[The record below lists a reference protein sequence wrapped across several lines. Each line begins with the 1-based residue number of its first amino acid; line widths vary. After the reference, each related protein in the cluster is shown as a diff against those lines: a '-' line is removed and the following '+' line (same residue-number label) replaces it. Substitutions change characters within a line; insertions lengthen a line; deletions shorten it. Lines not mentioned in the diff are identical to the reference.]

1 MLNKEVNVM
10 KKQIHLLVV
19 EDDENTCSEYENY
32 CSEHDD
38 IFLIGTSA
46 HSGEAL
52 KITEELLPNAVVL
65 DLELQKG
72 SGSGM
77 KYLLDIDKIKLK
89 VHPYILVVTNN
100 ISPYTQAAV
109 RKFGADYII
118 VKSQEDYS
126 VPMVIDFLR
135 GIISSIPDMNP
146 VTETCS
152 PTIKQ
157 RIENDY
163 NRRLQQNITNELNM
177 VGISP
182 RAVGRDYLRDAIK
195 MICHKKQAYICAE
208 IAKKYQ
214 KSDASVERAMQN
226 AINSAWR
233 KTDIDTLERCYT
245 APVSSEKGVP
255 TMTEFIY
262 YYADKVKNCM

>member
-1 MLNKEVNVM
+1 MPKRIN
-10 KKQIHLLVV
+10 LLVV
-19 EDDENTCSEYENY
+19 EDDENTCLEYENY
-32 CSEHDD
+32 CSAHEDV
-38 IFLIGTSA
+38 FLIGTSA
-46 HSGEAL
+46 HSDEAL
-52 KITEELLPNAVVL
+52 KITEEFLPNAVVL

-77 KYLLDIDKIKLK
+77 KYLIDIDKLNIK

-118 VKSQEDYS
+118 VKSQSDYS
-126 VPMVIDFLR
+126 VPMIIDFLR
-135 GIISSIPDMNP
+135 GIIANIPDMNP
-146 VTETCS
+146 QTETCS
-152 PTIKQ
+152 PVIKQ
-157 RIENDY
+157 RIEDDY
-163 NRRLQQNITNELNM
+163 NRRLLQKITQELNM

-182 RAVGRDYLRDAIK
+182 RAVGRDYLRDAIE
-195 MICHKKQAYICAE
+195 MICHKKRTYICAE
-208 IAKKYQ
+208 IAEKYQ

-262 YYADKVKNCM
+262 YYADKVKNNM